1 MVMSRM
7 LPSSVEER
15 RSARRLTRE
24 RPMGGP
30 SVPRRE
36 AGGKSLAREA
46 VAGRPSDVRD
56 VEVEAEIEEGRHHL
70 SAGIAAR
77 ARGIRQTLHALEQ
90 DVLSADLG
98 RRVPR
103 RIERL
108 LDE

>member
-7 LPSSVEER
+7 LPCSFEER
-15 RSARRLTRE
+15 RSLRRLTQR
-24 RPMGGP
+24 RPMAGP

-56 VEVEAEIEEGRHHL
+56 VEVEAEVEERRHHL
-70 SAGIAAR
+70 PAGVATR

-90 DVLSADLG
+90 DVLSTDLG
-98 RRVPR
+98 RRVP
-103 RIERL
+103 
-108 LDE
+108 

>member
-7 LPSSVEER
+7 LPCSFEER
-15 RSARRLTRE
+15 RSLRRLTRE
-24 RPMGGP
+24 RPMRRS

-77 ARGIRQTLHALEQ
+77 AGGIRKTIKGMELAFLIV
-90 DVLSADLG
+90 DMGCRD
-98 RRVPR
+98 
-103 RIERL
+103 
-108 LDE
+108 